1 MTQKTVAVV
10 KYEKPLSSVRKAVS
24 MANGLK
30 RLSPGMKVFIKP
42 NIVYWTRAAS
52 FHLWGVI
59 TTSRVIEDA
68 VTLLKERGV
77 EDITVGE
84 GIVTFNPQDR
94 QTPSHAF
101 ETLGYNVLASRYG
114 VKCLN
119 LHERPF
125 ETVNMGRGIS
135 LNFNADILKSDFVI
149 DVPVLKTHAQ
159 TVVSL
164 GIKNLKG
171 TLDFKSRKRCHS
183 ADPDRDL
190 HSMIARLPRVI
201 QPDLTILDGI
211 YTNERGPGFDGKLRR
226 SNILVASTDMLS
238 ADMVGARI
246 LGYDVSEVPHLAW
259 AARDWERPVDFSD
272 ISIVGE
278 EVRSVASP
286 HAYAFPYAEEAEESL
301 PLPMKRMGIQGLS
314 YRKYDLTMCTYCS
327 YLNGRILNAI
337 AQAWRGEPWDDVEV
351 LTGKAMKPT
360 PGKKKTI
367 LIGKCIYQ
375 ANKDNSDINEMI
387 PVKGCPPSTEDI
399 VKAFRR
405 AGIHL
410 DPKML
415 EDVDTV
421 AQLYAAKYEGR
432 PGFDEA
438 FFKIRSDPAGTE
450 QEED

>member
-1 MTQKTVAVV
+1 
-10 KYEKPLSSVRKAVS
+10 
-24 MANGLK
+24 
-30 RLSPGMKVFIKP
+30 
-42 NIVYWTRAAS
+42 
-52 FHLWGVI
+52 
-59 TTSRVIEDA
+59 
-68 VTLLKERGV
+68 
-77 EDITVGE
+77 
-84 GIVTFNPQDR
+84 
-94 QTPSHAF
+94 
-101 ETLGYNVLASRYG
+101 
-114 VKCLN
+114 
-119 LHERPF
+119 
-125 ETVNMGRGIS
+125 
-135 LNFNADILKSDFVI
+135 
-149 DVPVLKTHAQ
+149 
-159 TVVSL
+159 
-164 GIKNLKG
+164 
-171 TLDFKSRKRCHS
+171 
-183 ADPDRDL
+183 
-190 HSMIARLPRVI
+190 MIARLPRVI
-201 QPDLTILDGI
+201 QPDLTVLDGI